1 MVDSDNTT
9 PLPGD
14 KMRRVPLRDL
24 PRSRFPLTFER
35 YSRLYDQIAVAAD
48 RFAVL
53 GYSDLATEMS
63 GVRASL
69 SRAWN
74 AIATAEREGR

>member
-1 MVDSDNTT
+1 MATSEDT
-9 PLPGD
+9 PIAPGA
-14 KMRRVPLRDL
+14 KTRQVPLRDL

-35 YSRLYDQIAVAAD
+35 YSRLYDQIDAAAD
-48 RFAVL
+48 RFADL
-53 GYSDLATEMS
+53 GYSDLAVEMS